1 MVAASVDAALKQ
13 AGERGGGCGYLSKQ
27 PRQTS
32 VGKAAQRR
40 SLRWLEVEKKKGE
53 EVGGERGGLQFL
65 PNPSSPFPFST
76 LCLTK

>member
-1 MVAASVDAALKQ
+1 MVAASVDAALRQ
-13 AGERGGGCGYLSKQ
+13 AVGVREAGGCGYLSKQ

-53 EVGGERGGLQFL
+53 EGEAL
-65 PNPSSPFPFST
+65 PSSPFSFSSAVFS
-76 LCLTK
+76 